1 MTMQALVFIEPHERS
16 EAVEAYRQRLTRE
29 QIAEVMDAPD
39 GAIVQ
44 LNFGVGVAGTRVI
57 IIEEG

>member
-1 MTMQALVFIEPHERS
+1 MQALVFIEPHERY
-16 EAVEAYRQRLTRE
+16 EAAEAYKDRLTPE
-29 QIAEVMDAPD
+29 QIEEITEAPE

-44 LNFGVGVAGTRVI
+44 LNFGVGIEGTRVL

>member
-1 MTMQALVFIEPHERS
+1 MMMTVFIEPHERY
-16 EAVEAYRQRLTRE
+16 EAVEAYRQRLTLA
-29 QIAEVMDAPD
+29 QIEEVKDAPE

-44 LNFGVGVAGTRVI
+44 LNFGIGIDGTRVI

>member
-1 MTMQALVFIEPHERS
+1 MKAIVSIEPHERY
-16 EAVEAYRQRLTRE
+16 EAVEAYRQRLTQA
-29 QIAEVMDAPD
+29 QIEEVTNAPE

-44 LNFGVGVAGTRVI
+44 LNFGVGIDGTKVV